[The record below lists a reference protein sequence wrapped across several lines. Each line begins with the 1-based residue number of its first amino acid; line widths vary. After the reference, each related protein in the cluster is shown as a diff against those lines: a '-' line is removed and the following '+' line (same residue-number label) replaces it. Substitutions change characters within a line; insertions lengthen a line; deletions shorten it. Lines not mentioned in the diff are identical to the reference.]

1 MAQRYLVVSDLHLS
15 DIEDNDD
22 GWRYYKHSRFRY
34 DKELS
39 ELLASFEADG
49 AADDRRFLVLN
60 GDIIDFDLVCA
71 VPDDPPWHLTRRE
84 RKAGLRGTEAKSVW
98 KLELVL
104 QQHPELVDAFARFVA
119 CGHTLVYVFGNHDP
133 EMNFDAVRDAF
144 ERALRDSARRQSV
157 DFDAGH
163 LQFESW
169 FFYVPGQIYAEHGSQ
184 YDYYSS
190 FRYVMHP
197 FIDTEN
203 PRRIAL
209 PMGNLSNRRLMSQM
223 GFFNPHATDYIL
235 NVFRYVHH
243 WLKHY
248 AFTRRGLVWA
258 WAWGS
263 IVVLARLLWTRR
275 EITLH
280 PPDLTEKRAALSAR
294 TKIPVD
300 TLVALDNL
308 KRMPITNRL
317 YRMVREFWIDRAI
330 LAGILTAGTITLAL
344 LPIPLWIKLMVP
356 LSCFPLLYLIYEWF
370 AHGET
375 VFSAERQA
383 ADNARRIGRLL
394 PVPVITFGHS
404 HHPECIPL
412 VPGVQYINT
421 GTWAP
426 VTAKGSQTRLVVGLR
441 NALFAVFEEGRVP
454 TVRLETFVPDERSSA
469 VKVDDGNPS
478 PPVTSLPGPEDVG
491 DNGDNG

>member
-1 MAQRYLVVSDLHLS
+1 MAQRYLVVSDLHLA
-15 DIEDNDD
+15 DLEDHDD
-22 GWRYYKHSRFRY
+22 GWRYYKHSRFLF
-34 DKELS
+34 DEELA
-39 ELLASFEADG
+39 ELLATFEATG
-49 AADDRRFLVLN
+49 APDDQRTVVLN

-71 VPDDPPWHLTRRE
+71 VPEDSPWLLTRRE
-84 RKAGLRGTEAKSVW
+84 RKAGLKGTEEKSVW
-98 KLELVL
+98 KLEYVL
-104 QQHPELVDAFARFVA
+104 KQHPVLVDAFARFIA
-119 CGHTLVYVFGNHDP
+119 HGNTLAYVFGNHDP

-144 ERALRDSARRQSV
+144 EGALRASASRQAL
-157 DFDAGH
+157 DFDVGC
-163 LQFESW
+163 LRFEPW

-190 FRYVMHP
+190 FRYVLHP
-197 FIDTEN
+197 FVDTEI
-203 PRRIAL
+203 PKRIAL

-243 WLKHY
+243 WLTYY
-248 AFTRRGLVWA
+248 AFTRRGLVWP
-258 WAWGS
+258 WLWGS
-263 IVVLARLLWTRR
+263 LVVLARLLWTRR

-280 PPDLTEKRAALSAR
+280 PPDLTPAREALSQR
-294 TKIPVD
+294 TQIPVE
-300 TLVALDNL
+300 TLIALDGL

-330 LAGILTAGTITLAL
+330 LALVMTVGTIALAL
-344 LPIPLWIKLMVP
+344 VPIPLWIKLMVP

-383 ADNARRIGRLL
+383 ADNARRITRLL

-404 HHPECIPL
+404 HHPECVPL
-412 VPGVQYINT
+412 VPGVQYVNT

-426 VTAKGSQTRLVVGLR
+426 VTAKGSKTRLVVGLR
-441 NALFAVFEEGRVP
+441 NVLFADFEEGKVP
-454 TVRLETFVPDERSSA
+454 TVRLETLVPDARSSA
-469 VKVDDGNPS
+469 VQ
-478 PPVTSLPGPEDVG
+478 PPEE
-491 DNGDNG
+491 